1 MGFAPM
7 SVEDLSVDPGCV
19 LPALRTEMGREEGIE
34 LESSSAERV
43 ANEQYLAYGVG
54 YQLER
59 EFVAFTL
66 VRDCREWDVR
76 FREREG
82 VSIHSFHFEPC
93 ALVGY
98 DETEVAN
105 LRLPRRR
112 VIDLVDD
119 SVAESDPN
127 PARTQR
133 GQHHVFGRR
142 TPGGSYPGLPWG

>member
-1 MGFAPM
+1 MGFAPT
-7 SVEDLSVDPGCV
+7 SVEDLLVDPGRV
-19 LPALRTEMGREEGIE
+19 LLALRTEMGREEGIE
-34 LESSSAERV
+34 LESVAAERV

-59 EFVAFTL
+59 ELVAFTL
-66 VRDCREWDVR
+66 MRDGREWDVR
-76 FREREG
+76 LRERER
-82 VSIHSFHFEPC
+82 VAIHPFHFEPS

-105 LRLPRRR
+105 LRLARRR

-119 SVAESDPN
+119 SVAERDPD

-142 TPGGSYPGLPWG
+142 TPGGGNP